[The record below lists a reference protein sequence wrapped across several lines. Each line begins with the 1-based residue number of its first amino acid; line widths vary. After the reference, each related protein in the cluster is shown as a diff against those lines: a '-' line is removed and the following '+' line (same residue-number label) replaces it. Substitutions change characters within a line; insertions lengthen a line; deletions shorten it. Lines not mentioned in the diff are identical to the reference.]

1 MFVKLATTNK
11 FIQEYVCYLSK
22 IPSSIFD
29 VRAVLDGLFPHRR
42 MTQAKRLGIRVSIVI
57 MADGI
62 NLSHHSLRLIGRM
75 AQRGPA
81 QPEPKQGGP
90 PLQLLR
96 ALHGVVD
103 FFDMFSPG
111 SGTVYPGIRLMHRP
125 ITTITD
131 AQ

>member
-1 MFVKLATTNK
+1 
-11 FIQEYVCYLSK
+11 
-22 IPSSIFD
+22 
-29 VRAVLDGLFPHRR
+29 
-42 MTQAKRLGIRVSIVI
+42 

-75 AQRGPA
+75 
-81 QPEPKQGGP
+81 EPWLKEV
-90 PLQLLR
+90 QLSPNQNKEDLR
-96 ALHGVVD
+96 SNYFARYGVVD